1 VRTTYQESPLAGRPS
16 IYRVFLALLNFVAA
30 TAIVAAITVQIT
42 DRVLNNAFIP
52 EQYFSYFTIQSSLA
66 NIFVLVLAG
75 IVGLQSVRDSGAMVA
90 LRANFVAYSIITGAV
105 YNVLLRDLPAA
116 EGTYASPIQ
125 WPNEVTHVWIPLY
138 FALDWILNPHRHK
151 LPGWTMLVGI
161 AIPLAWF
168 AFTLTRGELTGWY
181 PYAFLNPDGP
191 TGWTG
196 VWIYA
201 AGIGVIIIALVSAT
215 ALINLIHHKLHPANQ
230 LDN

>member
-52 EQYFSYFTIQSSLA
+52 EQYFSYFTIQSSLG

-105 YNVLLRDLPAA
+105 YNVLLRDLPTAA
-116 EGTYASPIQ
+116 GTYASSIQ